1 MEPDERK
8 TEAFEVPPAEESPT
22 TWDTTRRRSF
32 IAPHGIAAV
41 LAAFALGAGIV
52 LLVAGEV
59 AAGIVLL
66 VAALLLA
73 ALWLEQARRQRESSA
88 FDRVTAAAVDHT
100 RAAAGFTGASVRAW
114 TTAGREVTRQRLEA
128 NRLARQRS
136 QLQYALGGAAYAN
149 DEPAI
154 AQLRGEIEAIDARIQ
169 ACVADANAAVERMR
183 ASRAREKLAVAPTE
197 VRRTEDAQS

>member
-1 MEPDERK
+1 MEPDEPK
-8 TEAFEVPPAEESPT
+8 TEAFEVPPAEESPATWET
-22 TWDTTRRRSF
+22 TKPRSF

-73 ALWLEQARRQRESSA
+73 ALWLEQARRQRESNA
-88 FDRVTAAAVDHT
+88 FDRVTAAVDHT

-114 TTAGREVTRQRLEA
+114 TTAGREITRLRLEA

-136 QLQYALGGAAYAN
+136 QLQYGLGAAAYTN

-154 AQLRGEIEAIDARIQ
+154 ARLRGEIEAIDARIR
-169 ACVADANAAVERMR
+169 ACVAEANAAVERMH
-183 ASRAREKLAVAPTE
+183 ATRAREKLAVAPTE
-197 VRRTEDAQS
+197 VRRPDDAQS